1 MAKAVR
7 QEARRPSLRW
17 RDLPRE
23 LKIWLLIAL
32 LGGAIAGLLTA
43 WEDLFPVPPDKLVK
57 VYFTHSC
64 RCAHPWAH
72 TLEAEGFVVRMFEP
86 ESLRPTR
93 AALQTPKGL
102 RGCHVAEFM
111 GYFVEGHVPAA
122 TLRRLV
128 AEHPA
133 ALGVAMESS
142 VLMARNS
149 VIGHAERG
157 PVLLVDNTG
166 AAHPW
171 VSVEESGKN

>member
-1 MAKAVR
+1 MAKTVR
-7 QEARRPSLRW
+7 HEERRPSLRW
-17 RDLPRE
+17 RYLPRE

-64 RCAHPWAH
+64 RCAHSWAH

-86 ESLRPTR
+86 ESLRPAR

-102 RGCHVAEFM
+102 GGCHVAEFL

-122 TLRRLV
+122 ALRRLA
-128 AEHPA
+128 AEHPPA
-133 ALGVAMESS
+133 RGVAMESS
-142 VLMARNS
+142 VLKGGSS
-149 VIGHAERG
+149 VIDQAERG
-157 PVLLVDNTG
+157 PIVLVDRAG
-166 AAHPW
+166 GSRLWIDA
-171 VSVEESGKN
+171 ESGGL